1 MRYTVKQPRMLLVY
15 VLYMSIYDEGTFPL
29 AQGTWFVLGLLD
41 YFINSISSFESTWCS
56 ISSLESWGILFQWLV
71 HENSY
76 QTLLQSFLMKIIENN
91 DIKVIP
97 C

>member
-29 AQGTWFVLGLLD
+29 AQGTWFVLGLLSLKQTYPGKKVFF
-41 YFINSISSFESTWCS
+41 YFLNMLVKNPGSSISP
-56 ISSLESWGILFQWLV
+56 
-71 HENSY
+71 
-76 QTLLQSFLMKIIENN
+76 IEGL
-91 DIKVIP
+91 